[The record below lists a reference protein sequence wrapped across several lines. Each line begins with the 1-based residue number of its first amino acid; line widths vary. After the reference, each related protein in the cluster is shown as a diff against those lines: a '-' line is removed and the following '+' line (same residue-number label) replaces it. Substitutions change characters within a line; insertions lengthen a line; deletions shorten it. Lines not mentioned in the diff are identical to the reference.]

1 MQERPFMDTHMTSL
15 KNLARRVLCV
25 LAIATL
31 ASCAHYG
38 NPYGHQHPLSGK
50 VWDVAAGRFVDPA
63 TVIER
68 AAEAR
73 FVLLGEI
80 HDNEEH
86 HRIQAM
92 ILDAM
97 VRNGRKPALV
107 MEQFDVEQQ
116 KQLNDIVQ
124 GSGTRGDKMKELSK
138 LMRQGW
144 NWPLY
149 QKLVSSALQ
158 QKLPLVAA
166 NLSREAVREVA
177 RRGYDV
183 LGAGEESR
191 LAIDRTWTPE
201 RDRQL
206 SQEIAA
212 GHCGKVADHMVQAIT
227 KSQRVRDAVMAD
239 KMMMTRKTG
248 GVGIVGRG
256 HARQDLGVPLY
267 LAARAPEE
275 KVISVGMV
283 EVYEPVDPNAYAYSS
298 VGQHHDYLWFTPRP
312 MRKSNPCDSI
322 PAPKA
327 EG

>member
-1 MQERPFMDTHMTSL
+1 MKTL
-15 KNLARRVLCV
+15 KNLARTLLC
-25 LAIATL
+25 AIAVATL
-31 ASCAHYG
+31 SSCAHFG
-38 NPYGHQHPLSGK
+38 SPYGSQHPLAGRI
-50 VWDVAAGRFVDPA
+50 WDVAGNRFVEPDE
-63 TVIER
+63 VIKR
-68 AAEAR
+68 AAESK

-92 ILDAM
+92 ILDAL
-97 VRNGRKPALV
+97 VKNGRKPALV

-116 KQLNDIVQ
+116 KQVNGIVQ
-124 GSGTRGDKMKELSK
+124 GNGSRAEKLRELSK

-149 QKLVSSALQ
+149 QRLVSSALQ

-166 NLSREAVREVA
+166 NMSREAVREVA
-177 RRGYDV
+177 RNGYEV
-183 LGAGEESR
+183 LGTGEESR
-191 LAIDRTWTPE
+191 LALDTTWTPE

-206 SQEIAA
+206 AQEIAS
-212 GHCGKVADHMVQAIT
+212 GHCGKVADHMVQIIT

-239 KMMMTRKTG
+239 KILMARRG
-248 GVGIVGRG
+248 GAVGIVGRG
-256 HARQDLGVPLY
+256 HARDDLGVPLY

-275 KVISVGMV
+275 SVLSVGMV

-312 MRKSNPCDSI
+312 ARNSNPCDSI

>member
-1 MQERPFMDTHMTSL
+1 MMNRLQNH
-15 KNLARRVLCV
+15 ARRLFC
-25 LAIATL
+25 LAGILTL
-31 ASCAHYG
+31 ASCAHFT
-38 NPYGHQHPLSGK
+38 NPYGTQHPLAGK
-50 VWDVAAGRFVDPA
+50 IWDVAAGRFVEPS
-63 TVIER
+63 VLIER
-68 AAEAR
+68 ATESK

-116 KQLNDIVQ
+116 KDLNGIVQ
-124 GSGTRGDKMKELSK
+124 GSGSRQEKLRELSK

-149 QKLVSSALQ
+149 QRLVSSALQ

-166 NLSREAVREVA
+166 NMPREAVRSVA
-177 RRGYDV
+177 RNGFES
-183 LGAGEESR
+183 LGTGEESR
-191 LAIDRTWTPE
+191 LAIDRTWSPA

-206 SQEIAA
+206 AQEIAD
-212 GHCGKVADHMVQAIT
+212 GHCGKVADHMVHAIT

-239 KMMMTRKTG
+239 KMLMARRG
-248 GVGIVGRG
+248 GAVGIVGRG
-256 HARQDLGVPLY
+256 HAREDLGVPLY

-275 KVISVGMV
+275 SVLSVGMV
-283 EVYEPVDPNAYAYSS
+283 EVYEPVDPKAYAYSPA
-298 VGQHHDYLWFTPRP
+298 GKHHDYLWFTPRP
-312 MRKSNPCDSI
+312 ARKSNPCDGI
-322 PAPKA
+322 PQPKA
-327 EG
+327 G

>member
-1 MQERPFMDTHMTSL
+1 MHTLNKFTRWM
-15 KNLARRVLCV
+15 AAC
-25 LAIATL
+25 IAVAAL
-31 ASCAHYG
+31 SSCANFN
-38 NPYGHQHPLSGK
+38 NPYGSQHPLAGK
-50 VWDVAAGRFVDPA
+50 VWDVAGGRFVPPEE
-63 TVIER
+63 VIGR
-68 AAEAR
+68 AIESK

-86 HRIQAM
+86 HRIQSM
-92 ILDAM
+92 FVDAM

-116 KQLNDIVQ
+116 KLMNGIVQ
-124 GSGTRGDKMKELSK
+124 GNGSRSEKLRELSK

-149 QKLVSSALQ
+149 QRLVSSALQ
-158 QKLPLVAA
+158 LKLPLVAA
-166 NLSREAVREVA
+166 NTPREAVREVA
-177 RRGYDV
+177 RNGFDV
-183 LGAGEESR
+183 LGTGEEER

-201 RDRQL
+201 RNRQL
-206 SQEIAA
+206 AQEIAA

-239 KMMMTRKTG
+239 KMLMARRMG
-248 GVGIVGRG
+248 VVGIVGRG
-256 HARQDLGVPLY
+256 HAREDLGVPLY

-275 KVISVGMV
+275 SILSVGMV
-283 EVYEPVDPNAYAYSS
+283 EVYEPVDPEAYAHSS

-312 MRKSNPCDSI
+312 ARNSNPCDGI

-327 EG
+327 ETQESS